1 MYDVWNR
8 YCPECILYQ
17 LFCFIWVEMVGV
29 IDSFLFSCSPLS
41 SSCVLTAGHFSTLSE
56 SFVIEFEV
64 FGWMHL
70 FSGIFRRYSS
80 RVIVPL
86 DSTVAEPFVLRCL
99 AKASKLPR
107 VTNRRQDIAHA
118 SIALDTFLFA
128 TQGTIIAQQQSQLPQ
143 LPQLHHL
150 SQLPQLPP
158 LPIQNITDDN
168 LKDTLIP
175 ILYYK
180 CNLDALNAMMDRLDK
195 QYYEQS
201 KGESQWGF
209 CVFWTSARGALTYV
223 PS

>member
-1 MYDVWNR
+1 MEPYR
-8 YCPECILYQ
+8 PECILHQ
-17 LFCFIWVEMVGV
+17 LFCFIWVEMVDV

-41 SSCVLTAGHFSTLSE
+41 SYCVLTAGHFSTLSE

-86 DSTVAEPFVLRCL
+86 DSTIAEPLVLRCL
-99 AKASKLPR
+99 AKASKLPQ
-107 VTNRRQDIAHA
+107 VTNTCQDISHA

-128 TQGTIIAQQQSQLPQ
+128 TQGTIIAQQQSQLTQ
-143 LPQLHHL
+143 M
-150 SQLPQLPP
+150 
-158 LPIQNITDDN
+158 PIQNSINDDN